1 MTWSDAIVA
10 ADAGDLKPLI
20 ALLRSGKPPP
30 AVVRDW
36 LAELLSG
43 YRPPTEPELR
53 VLEAT
58 LEYRELYL
66 RPPRLRRKSDLSFED
81 AIKRLA
87 RQTQLQPAAVAP
99 LRQRLG
105 QGSARLP
112 QAAGPTIV
120 SSRQGRRQ
128 AVGVT
133 PL

>member
-87 RQTQLQPAAVAP
+87 RKHNCSLP
-99 LRQRLG
+99 LLRRCVRGSGKGLLAFRKRLG
-105 QGSARLP
+105 LP
-112 QAAGPTIV
+112 
-120 SSRQGRRQ
+120 
-128 AVGVT
+128 
-133 PL
+133 